1 MEEEDK
7 GVYKKIVKVICLA
20 LSVVTILS
28 ACSTIQKQSETA
40 QKTEKSATN
49 EFKKPVGIY
58 EHFKTAKNELWYD
71 VLKVD
76 KNAEISAI
84 WLVNKGKV
92 KIYSVPRSLKLGD
105 ISKMSDKEILK
116 QLPKWY
122 EQVKQDWITSLK
134 GTTNPDGQAS
144 LATAQKYIGKDAM
157 NQDLKVNIKTDASGN
172 ETISEEFSYLVF
184 EGRNASPQRPL
195 YDYTSFNSVGKATIF
210 DSQYTT
216 FYTYD
221 SNRGTLGEYLIT
233 RTINP
238 IVMDPPNTKGVEV
251 D

>member
-1 MEEEDK
+1 M
-7 GVYKKIVKVICLA
+7 KKIVKSICLA
-20 LSVVTILS
+20 LTVVTILS
-28 ACSTIQKQSETA
+28 ACSTAQKQSETT
-40 QKTEKSATN
+40 QKTEKTEVS

-58 EHFKTAKNELWYD
+58 EHFKTAKNELWYR
-71 VLKVD
+71 VSEVD
-76 KNAEISAI
+76 KNKEISDI

-92 KIYSVPRSLKLGD
+92 KIYSVPDSLKLGD
-105 ISKMSDKEILK
+105 ISKMSDKEIIK

-122 EQVKQDWITSLK
+122 EQVKQDWITYLK
-134 GTTNPDGQAS
+134 EATYPEEKAS
-144 LATAQKYIGKDAM
+144 LEHLQRSVGKDVTS
-157 NQDLKVNIKTDASGN
+157 QDLKVNIKTDTSGN

-221 SNRGTLGEYLIT
+221 SNRGTLGEYLIG
-233 RTINP
+233 RIFNYK
-238 IVMDPPNTKGVEV
+238 NY
-251 D
+251 

>member
-1 MEEEDK
+1 M
-7 GVYKKIVKVICLA
+7 
-20 LSVVTILS
+20 
-28 ACSTIQKQSETA
+28 
-40 QKTEKSATN
+40 
-49 EFKKPVGIY
+49 
-58 EHFKTAKNELWYD
+58 
-71 VLKVD
+71 
-76 KNAEISAI
+76 
-84 WLVNKGKV
+84 NKGKV

-172 ETISEEFSYLVF
+172 ETISEEFEYVRSDYW
-184 EGRNASPQRPL
+184 NALPRDTPL
-195 YDYTSFNSVGKATIF
+195 DLRGYHRFNSVGKATIF
-210 DSQYTT
+210 DSQYIT

-221 SNRGTLGEYLIT
+221 SNSGKSSTHLIT
-233 RTINP
+233 RTTGH
-238 IVMDPPNTKGVEV
+238 IVMDSPNTKGVKV

>member
-1 MEEEDK
+1 M
-7 GVYKKIVKVICLA
+7 KKIVKSICLA
-20 LSVVTILS
+20 LTVVTILS
-28 ACSTIQKQSETA
+28 ACSTAQKQSETT
-40 QKTEKSATN
+40 QKTEKTEVS

-58 EHFKTAKNELWYD
+58 EHFKTAKNELWYR
-71 VLKVD
+71 VSEVD
-76 KNAEISAI
+76 KNKEISDI

-92 KIYSVPRSLKLGD
+92 KIYSVPDSLKLGD
-105 ISKMSDKEILK
+105 ISKMSDKEIIK

-122 EQVKQDWITSLK
+122 EQVKQDWITYLK
-134 GTTNPDGQAS
+134 EATYPEEKAS
-144 LATAQKYIGKDAM
+144 LEHLQRSVGKDVTS
-157 NQDLKVNIKTDASGN
+157 QDLKVNIKTDTSGN

-233 RTINP
+233 RTTNP
-238 IVMDPPNTKGVEV
+238 IVMDSPNTKGVKV

>member
-1 MEEEDK
+1 
-7 GVYKKIVKVICLA
+7 
-20 LSVVTILS
+20 
-28 ACSTIQKQSETA
+28 
-40 QKTEKSATN
+40 
-49 EFKKPVGIY
+49 
-58 EHFKTAKNELWYD
+58 
-71 VLKVD
+71 
-76 KNAEISAI
+76 
-84 WLVNKGKV
+84 
-92 KIYSVPRSLKLGD
+92 
-105 ISKMSDKEILK
+105 MSDKEILK